1 MPDPKP
7 TTREKFGAAILT
19 LFGVCLVADSVWAAM
34 AFVTIRL
41 GVPSGYWLVPI
52 SGALGGIV
60 GGILRCD
67 NKIELCWFEDS
78 SKVNLGNSR
87 GTSWWD

>member
-19 LFGVCLVADSVWAAM
+19 LFGVCLVAGSVWAAM

-60 GGILRCD
+60 LGRGGGILRCVEPLRPEGRRFLD
-67 NKIELCWFEDS
+67 YA
-78 SKVNLGNSR
+78 
-87 GTSWWD
+87 